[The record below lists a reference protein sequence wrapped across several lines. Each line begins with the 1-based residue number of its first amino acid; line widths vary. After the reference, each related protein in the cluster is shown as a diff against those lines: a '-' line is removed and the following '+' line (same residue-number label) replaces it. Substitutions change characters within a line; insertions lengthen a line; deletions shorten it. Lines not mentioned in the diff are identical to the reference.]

1 MEGERG
7 YSFETAVNMLM
18 EHINCTEKEA
28 IDILEALES
37 EVAEDK
43 GQVMGE

>member
-7 YSFETAVNMLM
+7 YSFETAINMLM

-28 IDILEALES
+28 VGILEVLEL
-37 EVAEDK
+37 EVAKDR
-43 GQVMGE
+43 GRVMG